1 MTFGALCAG
10 LWILGGP
17 ASQTSGETQVAKNW
31 KALVDKQIILL
42 VFSNGGMIHNYEH
55 PIPPIP
61 YVSHQWGN
69 HNPILQ
75 KRHKKGPQMVPN
87 MAKFP
92 TKLLLGRSPMIYR
105 LLLDEPSWGSE
116 SINNMRMGWVRNQ
129 KTNAVAGRRILA
141 YQILRQTQSPN
152 QTRMFRQKHA
162 KQGNIYIYNI
172 IYKVSRTTVQ
182 LCPKDSILYIYIT
195 YIYIYG
201 LA

>member
-1 MTFGALCAG
+1 MGEWSITMNIQFPPFPTFR
-10 LWILGGP
+10 
-17 ASQTSGETQVAKNW
+17 TSGETT
-31 KALVDKQIILL
+31 
-42 VFSNGGMIHNYEH
+42 
-55 PIPPIP
+55 IPSSKKDI
-61 YVSHQWGN
+61 
-69 HNPILQ
+69 
-75 KRHKKGPQMVPN
+75 KKGPQMVPN

-162 KQGNIYIYNI
+162 KQGNIYIYILYI